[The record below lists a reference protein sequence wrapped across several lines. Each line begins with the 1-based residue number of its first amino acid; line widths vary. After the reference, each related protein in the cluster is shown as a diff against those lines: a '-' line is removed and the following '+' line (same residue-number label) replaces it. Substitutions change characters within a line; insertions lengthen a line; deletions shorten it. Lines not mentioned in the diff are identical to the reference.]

1 MLTKTQINPQINLRI
16 NQEMNKIRH
25 LVVAFAFIT
34 MSLFSGCI
42 KNNNI
47 ADVNVSMPK
56 HRWSYIE
63 KVTAEVD
70 IKDHTKTY
78 DLFFKLRHT
87 AKYRYSNIYI
97 LFHLRAPGEKEVTRR
112 YQYKLAQFDG
122 HWLGA
127 GSGDLFSY
135 TFPLLRNYKFPS
147 AGKYTLVIEQA
158 MRDNPLHDISDAGI
172 MVSPHEASAN

>member
-1 MLTKTQINPQINLRI
+1 
-16 NQEMNKIRH
+16 MNKVNC
-25 LVVAFAFIT
+25 LFVVFAFV
-34 MSLFSGCI
+34 MVSLLSGCI
-42 KNNNI
+42 TNNNI
-47 ADVNVSMPK
+47 TDVNVAMPK
-56 HRWSYIE
+56 HRWSYID

-70 IKDHTKTY
+70 IKDHTKSY

-97 LFHLRAPGEKEVTRR
+97 LFHFKSPGKKEVTRR
-112 YQYKLAQFDG
+112 YEYKLAQFDG

-135 TFPLLRNYKFPS
+135 TFPLLRNYKFPA

-172 MVSPHEASAN
+172 MVSPHEEPTN